1 MERLAEGAEDAERLP
16 FQHGENGSPM
26 DAQAQEA
33 QMDVGDLSMG
43 ATPGKKGKK
52 NNGPEAERVRKDNHV
67 SGMLPPARLAADSL
81 SLLQK
86 EVERRR
92 REQISLGIAE
102 LSQIVPGCDPK
113 STNKSA
119 IVGSAVRYIQELRN
133 NEQSNIEK
141 WTLEKLLM
149 DQAMNDLQA
158 QLEATRRENERFR
171 EQLGL
176 PPAPEPEPEPEPQ
189 EQEAQEGEQ
198 HEAPPE
204 EYYTHEQHEAAQQA
218 AEAQHM
224 EASGSRGPEEQE
236 PQEPAPLEH
245 HHEHDEQH
253 AHEEHDMHEAD
264 APGEEDTQL
273 DAPLPHDGADSIR
286 EAAEEVA
293 MAAAEESA
301 ANAAVAVAEA
311 GAPSHDGAGKVR
323 THDEMQGLEP
333 LQAVGAAAREQLQK
347 RPRVQ

>member
-52 NNGPEAERVRKDNHV
+52 NNGPEAERVRKDNH
-67 SGMLPPARLAADSL
+67 
-81 SLLQK
+81 K

-158 QLEATRRENERFR
+158 QLEATRRENE
-171 EQLGL
+171 
-176 PPAPEPEPEPEPQ
+176 
-189 EQEAQEGEQ
+189 
-198 HEAPPE
+198 
-204 EYYTHEQHEAAQQA
+204 
-218 AEAQHM
+218 
-224 EASGSRGPEEQE
+224 
-236 PQEPAPLEH
+236 
-245 HHEHDEQH
+245 
-253 AHEEHDMHEAD
+253 
-264 APGEEDTQL
+264 
-273 DAPLPHDGADSIR
+273 
-286 EAAEEVA
+286 
-293 MAAAEESA
+293 
-301 ANAAVAVAEA
+301 
-311 GAPSHDGAGKVR
+311 
-323 THDEMQGLEP
+323 
-333 LQAVGAAAREQLQK
+333 
-347 RPRVQ
+347 